1 VQTQART
8 KGITERFRATAEA
21 TYGRPVQ
28 LEDVPIIE
36 VALGKLVIFA
46 KLEKVRRVEVA
57 KLCTER
63 EVPAGDQLIRQGET
77 GLATDEMYI
86 VKSGHFEVLESRH
99 GSMMMV
105 NQKYDGDIFGE
116 LSLMYSTPRTATV
129 QASRHSIVWV
139 LSRQVFRQLMKT
151 QNEMVFSQREVFLNS
166 VPMLNSLSREERLR
180 IADAFKEREFQAG
193 ATVMKQGDKG
203 KDFFIITEG
212 EAKVFVET
220 TDESGSS
227 STMKVNELFRADFF
241 GERALLKDEPRMA
254 SVIVSSAIPMKC
266 LVLARKDFV
275 EILGPLQELMEREK
289 SAVTTNKRMKE
300 LSGDLKHKK
309 VSVIL
314 KRTSPRLGAV
324 QIVCK
329 GSAEE
334 MLLLAKQNSGGNVV
348 RAQRYISAAFSP

>member
-1 VQTQART
+1 MAFWCFWPCFCVSIGGFLFL
-8 KGITERFRATAEA
+8 KCCFC
-21 TYGRPVQ
+21 V
-28 LEDVPIIE
+28 
-36 VALGKLVIFA
+36 
-46 KLEKVRRVEVA
+46 
-57 KLCTER
+57 
-63 EVPAGDQLIRQGET
+63 
-77 GLATDEMYI
+77 
-86 VKSGHFEVLESRH
+86 S
-99 GSMMMV
+99 
-105 NQKYDGDIFGE
+105 DGG
-116 LSLMYSTPRTATV
+116 V
-129 QASRHSIVWV
+129 
-139 LSRQVFRQLMKT
+139 
-151 QNEMVFSQREVFLNS
+151 VFLKCCFCVS
-166 VPMLNSLSREERLR
+166 DGGFMFLKCCFCVPVLP
-180 IADAFKEREFQAG
+180 Q
-193 ATVMKQGDKG
+193 
-203 KDFFIITEG
+203 G

-289 SAVTTNKRMKE
+289 STVTTNKRMKE

-348 RAQRYISAAFSP
+348 RAQRDISAAFYPQYTFETIAAGG